1 MKYPTKITDEML
13 EKISNVSDQTIE
25 RDIRDTD
32 AEIDQLVRE
41 YDFHK
46 NTTDRMESF
55 RQLSRLDDIQR
66 RQDFVKFLTAVM
78 DKRKERRANSIL

>member
-1 MKYPTKITDEML
+1 MKYPTKITNEML

>member
-1 MKYPTKITDEML
+1 MKYPTKITNEML

-78 DKRKERRANSIL
+78 DKRKERRTNLIL

>member
-55 RQLSRLDDIQR
+55 RQLSRLDGVKQ
-66 RQDFVKFLTAVM
+66 RQDFVNFLTAIM
-78 DKRKERRANSIL
+78 DKRKEKRANSIL